1 MLVRGSGLGL
11 EAFTIPTPPRDY
23 WGEQVLGGQV
33 EGVCVGGWAT
43 GRLKPLE
50 AKIVTIK
57 AKPCTGN
64 AGRSDIPTR
73 QGGAHCV
80 G

>member
-11 EAFTIPTPPRDY
+11 EAFMIPTPPRDY

-57 AKPCTGN
+57 AKPCPGN
-64 AGRSDIPTR
+64 TGRSDIPTR
-73 QGGAHCV
+73 QGGAYCV